1 MATGTTGGLLDTAK
15 ATSVFKHE
23 ILRQYVPPYVAKV
36 GSTANGNR
44 VMLVDGFAGRGRF
57 EDGTKGSAEYFLAAA
72 RDLPR
77 AKASVRLFEVNAAD
91 AARLADLVAEYRTAG
106 VDATSECVDVRDRIE
121 AVVDEAVGIPLFI
134 LLDPCGQNL
143 PYETLARILRDK
155 RPGQRPSTE
164 VLLNL
169 SADFTRRIG
178 GTLHAGY
185 VDAKGLITMDTMMG
199 GDWWRGLALDVHAS
213 TPDRTWGAAADAVA
227 LEYTRRLADE
237 AKMGGAVTPVRRKPE
252 NQPTYHLAY
261 LTRNNEGL
269 WVMAAA
275 IARGRQ
281 KWLEFNGPQADD
293 SQSALFDLDPVAD
306 LIEDE
311 QQACARRLRTRVR
324 ELIKRGQ
331 PFALVDHT
339 IDVLGDDYGTI
350 TESTVSKV
358 MKEFTRDKILA
369 RRPGDKLHQAT
380 FTPAANVRS

>member
-36 GSTANGNR
+36 GSTATGNR

-57 EDGTKGSAEYFLAAA
+57 DDGTKGSAEYFLATA
-72 RDLPR
+72 RDLTR
-77 AKASVRLFEVNAAD
+77 TKASVRLFEVNASD
-91 AARLADLVAEYRTAG
+91 AARLADVVAEYRAAN
-106 VDATSECVDVRDRIE
+106 VDATSECADIRDRID
-121 AVVDEAVGIPLFI
+121 AVVDEAAGIPLFL

-143 PYETLARILRDK
+143 PYATLVRILRDK
-155 RPGQRPSTE
+155 RPGERPSTE

-178 GTLHAGY
+178 GTLHAGH

-199 GDWWRGLALDVHAS
+199 GDWWRDLALEVHAN

-227 LEYTRRLADE
+227 LEYTQRLASE

-281 KWLEFNGPQADD
+281 KWIEFNGPQDDD
-293 SQSALFDLDPVAD
+293 SQRALFDVDPVAD
-306 LIEDE
+306 LIADE
-311 QQACARRLRTRVR
+311 QEACARRLRTRLH
-324 ELIKRGQ
+324 ELVARGQ
-331 PFALVDHT
+331 PFALVDHA
-339 IDVLGDDYGTI
+339 IFVLGDDYGTI

-358 MKEFTRDKILA
+358 MKEFTRDNILT
-369 RRPGDKLHQAT
+369 RKPGDKLHQAT
-380 FTPAANVRS
+380 FTPVSVTR

>member
-36 GSTANGNR
+36 GSTAAGNR

-57 EDGTKGSAEYFLAAA
+57 DDGTKASAEYFLAAA
-72 RDLPR
+72 RDLTR

-91 AARLADLVAEYRTAG
+91 AARLADLVAEYRAVN
-106 VDATSECVDVRDRIE
+106 VDATSECADIRDRID
-121 AVVDEAVGIPLFI
+121 AVIDEAAGIPLFI

-143 PYETLARILRDK
+143 PYATLVRILRDR

-178 GTLHAGY
+178 GTLHAGHI
-185 VDAKGLITMDTMMG
+185 DAKGLTTMDTMMG
-199 GDWWRGLALDVHAS
+199 GDWWRDLALEVHAN

-227 LEYTRRLADE
+227 LEYTQRLANE

-281 KWLEFNGPQADD
+281 KWCSSSTAPRPTTPKAPSSTSTPSPTS
-293 SQSALFDLDPVAD
+293 SQISRRRAHAGSARGYASSSNMASPSPWSTMPSTCSVRTT
-306 LIEDE
+306 
-311 QQACARRLRTRVR
+311 ARS
-324 ELIKRGQ
+324 
-331 PFALVDHT
+331 P
-339 IDVLGDDYGTI
+339 
-350 TESTVSKV
+350 S
-358 MKEFTRDKILA
+358 
-369 RRPGDKLHQAT
+369 RP
-380 FTPAANVRS
+380 